1 MRDSIDVIIDL
12 LVMFIVISVIGM
24 VFFLVTVFS
33 SKKLKSSERI
43 EPEIELIIKDNK
55 VDTVFIY
62 KTTK

>member
-1 MRDSIDVIIDL
+1 MRDLIGVIIYL
-12 LVMFIVISVIGM
+12 LVMFLVISVIGM

-33 SKKLKSSERI
+33 NKKLKSSERI